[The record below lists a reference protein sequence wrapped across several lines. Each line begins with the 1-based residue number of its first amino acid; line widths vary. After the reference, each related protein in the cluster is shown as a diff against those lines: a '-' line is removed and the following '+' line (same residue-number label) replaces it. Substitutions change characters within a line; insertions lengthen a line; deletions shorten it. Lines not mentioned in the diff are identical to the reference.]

1 MGDESA
7 ERRLGRAMALSMRVS
22 PLVALSLLA
31 ALTGCAREAPAD
43 GSADRLPSASPARN
57 DDDRSLAP
65 EPGARNAPA
74 ATGAAAVAEPTIL
87 FIGTSLTAGYGVDP
101 NDAFPAVVG
110 RMLDSAGHPARVINA
125 GVSGETSAGA
135 RARIDWLLRQ
145 PADVIVLETGAN
157 DGLRGLSVRAAR
169 ENIQFILDHARAKQP
184 GARVLLV
191 QMEAPPNLGD
201 AYTRDFH
208 AMYSD
213 LAKRNGIEL
222 VPFLL
227 AGVAGIPSLNQEDG
241 MHPNR
246 AGARI
251 VAQTIYTALVKR
263 PLLTT
268 ATTERRASR

>member
-1 MGDESA
+1 
-7 ERRLGRAMALSMRVS
+7 MRVS
-22 PLVALSLLA
+22 LLVALSSLGALA
-31 ALTGCAREAPAD
+31 GCAREAPAD
-43 GSADRLPSASPARN
+43 GATDGLPSASPARD

-74 ATGAAAVAEPTIL
+74 ATGATAAAEPVIL
-87 FIGTSLTAGYGVDP
+87 FIGTSLTAGYGVEP
-101 NDAFPAVVG
+101 GDAFPAVVG
-110 RMLDSAGHPARVINA
+110 RMLDSAGHGARIVNA

-135 RARIDWLLRQ
+135 RTRIDWVLRQ

-169 ENIQFILDHARAKQP
+169 ENIQFILDHVRAKQP
-184 GARVLLV
+184 AARVLLV

-201 AYTRDFH
+201 AYTRDFR
-208 AMYSD
+208 AMYPD
-213 LAKRNGIEL
+213 LAKKNGVEL

-227 AGVAGIPSLNQEDG
+227 AGVAGVPSLNQEDG
-241 MHPNR
+241 IHPNR

-251 VAQTIYTALVKR
+251 VARTIYTALVKR

-268 ATTERRASR
+268 ATNEGRASR